1 MKLMSLK
8 SLQAW
13 PWVKRVGSPI
23 ARSPGHPSD
32 RPAGIGWRWWL
43 CSLGSGLVLAGCGL
57 LDRPAESSK
66 PQVIATSTILLDLTQ
81 RVGGPEVQ
89 VTGLLKPG
97 DDPHVYEP
105 VPRDTVLIEQADA
118 IFYNGYNLEPG
129 IIKLIQSS
137 GKRDRAIAIGERIPP
152 LSLLKEGAKVPDPHV
167 WGSARNGVAMVAAI
181 RDALTKLSPED
192 RALFAQNAARLT
204 TDLQRLDRWI
214 AEQIQTIPP
223 DRRRLVTTHDAFQ
236 YYSQAYGIPVLG
248 TLIGISTEEQPS
260 AQTVARIAA
269 TIRQAKVPAIFAETT
284 INPAL
289 IETVAAESG
298 AKLAPQ
304 KLYSDSIGAA
314 GSPGDSY
321 IKMLAENT
329 RAIVR
334 ALGGRDRPF
343 PEAPPDR
350 QP

>member
-1 MKLMSLK
+1 MPLQSWK
-8 SLQAW
+8 SLQA
-13 PWVKRVGSPI
+13 
-23 ARSPGHPSD
+23 
-32 RPAGIGWRWWL
+32 RPESQGKSRTGQAIGRLGWRWWL

-57 LDRPAESSK
+57 LDRSAESAK

-81 RVGGPEVQ
+81 RVGGEEVQ

-105 VPRDTVLIEQADA
+105 VPRDTVLLEQADA
-118 IFYNGYNLEPG
+118 IFYNGYHLEPG

-137 GKRDRAIAIGERIPP
+137 GKRNRAIAIGERIPP
-152 LSLLKEGAKVPDPHV
+152 LSLVKRGAKVPDPHV
-167 WGSARNGVAMVAAI
+167 WGSARNGIVMVAAI
-181 RDALTKLSPED
+181 RDALTELSPAD

-204 TDLQRLDRWI
+204 ADLQRLDRWI
-214 AEQIQTIPP
+214 GQQIQTIPP

-298 AKLAPQ
+298 ATLAPQ

-334 ALGGRDRPF
+334 ALGGRDQPF